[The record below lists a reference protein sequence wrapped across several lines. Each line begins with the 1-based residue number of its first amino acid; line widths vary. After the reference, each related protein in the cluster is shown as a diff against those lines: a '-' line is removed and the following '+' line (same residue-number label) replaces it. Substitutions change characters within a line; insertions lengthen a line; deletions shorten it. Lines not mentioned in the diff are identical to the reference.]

1 MKLDWRLVDEPIDE
15 DCDEDKK
22 DLEYRKS
29 VTCKVF
35 LGFTSNLISSGV
47 RDVVRYLCQH
57 HMVSVF
63 FWFNL
68 SLTHSHYVFAN
79 LNRHR
84 QKFYTK
90 LIALEFIGLFG
101 GLGNSTSL
109 S

>member
-1 MKLDWRLVDEPIDE
+1 LCLFGTWVALKLDWRLVDEPIDE

-57 HMVSVF
+57 HMVSVCF
-63 FWFNL
+63 L
-68 SLTHSHYVFAN
+68 V
-79 LNRHR
+79 
-84 QKFYTK
+84 
-90 LIALEFIGLFG
+90 
-101 GLGNSTSL
+101 
-109 S
+109 